1 MALEQTN
8 ANIAFANGNWTSATK
23 DSNGFWISIGTYNSS
38 ANIEANETTI
48 DISDLTL
55 NHNSSGMFSSYTL
68 SVYLRAEYT
77 YGGQLFYKYFFGDS
91 NGTTVG
97 QKTMS
102 STSLSL
108 LTSTQIASVTIP
120 HNLDGTRT
128 DLVIRGF
135 VDAPTNASY
144 VPENT
149 LAYSNPVT
157 LPRIPRGPRVKDAGV
172 WKNTVLYVKD
182 AGVWKIAIPY
192 VKDNGTWKIGGG

>member
-1 MALEQTN
+1 M
-8 ANIAFANGNWTSATK
+8 
-23 DSNGFWISIGTYNSS
+23 
-38 ANIEANETTI
+38 
-48 DISDLTL
+48 
-55 NHNSSGMFSSYTL
+55 
-68 SVYLRAEYT
+68 
-77 YGGQLFYKYFFGDS
+77 
-91 NGTTVG
+91 
-97 QKTMS
+97 
-102 STSLSL
+102 
-108 LTSTQIASVTIP
+108 TIP